1 MKSINYLTLLL
12 ISAVLLFIM
21 FFGKIYTAYTP
32 FLVLLVITF
41 GINLINLFL
50 INHKNLQLRLCIYNT
65 IVLIA
70 FQVWI
75 IIVFHQLKVSLVKF
89 PVSMVFPIIAAILTI
104 IAIGLLR
111 RNIAA
116 EGLMKVL
123 KKNRKNKKF

>member
-50 INHKNLQLRLCIYNT
+50 INHKNLQLRLCIYNA

-104 IAIGLLR
+104 IAITLLR
-111 RNIAA
+111 KNIAA

-123 KKNRKNKKF
+123 KKNKKNKKI